1 MTKNKMKRENM
12 KTNIKIISEN
22 LAAKPSK
29 ASQAFS
35 TKLIFWSISIAFGG
49 CLFIG
54 VILFLYNNALQS
66 KTVDLDEKSAIKR
79 DPVSNSKSKS
89 GNGSTVDMA
98 NANSSRV
105 ALNASDA
112 DLDLDAWTTLTR
124 TSGKLYVF
132 TENM

>member
-1 MTKNKMKRENM
+1 MRS
-12 KTNIKIISEN
+12 ISEN

-35 TKLIFWSISIAFGG
+35 TKFIFWSICIAFGG

-66 KTVDLDEKSAIKR
+66 KTVDLGEKSAIKR

-89 GNGSTVDMA
+89 GNGSIEDMV
-98 NANSSRV
+98 NVSSGRI

-112 DLDLDAWTTLTR
+112 DLDLDARTTITR
-124 TSGKLYVF
+124 PSGKPYAS